1 MQTLQGDGSASSV
14 LPRSHLLCYKHP
26 DAAGGGG
33 GSAGLEGCWPRGL
46 ARSQLPLV
54 THPSRP
60 VPTAG
65 RGLLCAHSR
74 GRAAFTAWKPMWA
87 GRWTEGPPLSFPAM
101 REAQFTPLSPS
112 PLPSEDW
119 HCHSILPLPETRQE
133 QVQATPSAAPSAPN
147 ACCCLQTAP
156 WAGGPGSPDELRE
169 PHRGSGGSGPR
180 QRPELGSPPPG
191 RSAESLWG
199 TGVPR
204 PSEGGHV
211 CLQR

>member
-1 MQTLQGDGSASSV
+1 MAQ
-14 LPRSHLLCYKHP
+14 PHP
-26 DAAGGGG
+26 CFLAPTCCATSTQMLRGAAGGVLAWRGAG
-33 GSAGLEGCWPRGL
+33 PEALQDRNYPWSRTRAGQCQQLGEACSAPTPGEGRPSLHGSLCGQDDGQRDHTE
-46 ARSQLPLV
+46 
-54 THPSRP
+54 PS
-60 VPTAG
+60 
-65 RGLLCAHSR
+65 
-74 GRAAFTAWKPMWA
+74 
-87 GRWTEGPPLSFPAM
+87 PLSFPAM

-112 PLPSEDW
+112 LLPSEDW

-191 RSAESLWG
+191 RSAEPSRG